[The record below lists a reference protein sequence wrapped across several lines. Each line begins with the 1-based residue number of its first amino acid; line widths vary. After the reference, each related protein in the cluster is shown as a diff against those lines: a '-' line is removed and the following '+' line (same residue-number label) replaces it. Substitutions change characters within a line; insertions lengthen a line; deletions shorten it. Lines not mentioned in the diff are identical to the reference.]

1 MFALLICICLKKAV
15 SLSTLCQKNKNVSF
29 FRTHLYVYSE
39 SRGDLDTN
47 TIQCSNYMARRGH
60 RTSRELSVRLC
71 VLDSASCCQGARRRS
86 IKSSTHLIEFNHG
99 FSRIFFIRH
108 STNVCLREAQKLR
121 CTLANFCAL
130 KEIDDFN
137 FFHYYRSK
145 RTSLTIKLKLQ
156 KEWERKVLYCEYRH
170 LSE

>member
-86 IKSSTHLIEFNHG
+86 IKSSTHLIELNHG
-99 FSRIFFIRH
+99 FSRIFFY
-108 STNVCLREAQKLR
+108 SPFDECLFEGSSKAPLHARKFLRAQRDRRL
-121 CTLANFCAL
+121 
-130 KEIDDFN
+130 
-137 FFHYYRSK
+137 
-145 RTSLTIKLKLQ
+145 
-156 KEWERKVLYCEYRH
+156 
-170 LSE
+170 